1 MSQLNKYYFSL
12 LMIIFICASTLVA
25 QNSHDI
31 RSLGMGNTSTATSTG
46 VFAASSNPANL
57 MIFER
62 YERWNVVLG
71 HGAYMYNKGFT
82 EDAASNPTRFIGSFY
97 PSNSQVDYPTT
108 IDKTNLI
115 SEWFGDNTI
124 SINTSNLDVLSFG
137 ISYTGINFGIALT
150 HRIRGTSENKI
161 GRGWYDN
168 TFLSNNGELLLNR
181 QLQQNYYLRHEM
193 GAAIAWEYDL
203 VSGWLSDLSRIYI
216 GFNPKLILPIMYF
229 EHDYNSVYVQD
240 SGDENSYMHQSSYT
254 AKSAGLATDII
265 QDQINAINTGI
276 TPQQLFSTSDLMG
289 IAGYGVAFDAGITY
303 IIGLDRDVSLT
314 SKNKIPTYYSLR
326 LAASVNDIGFLS
338 YNKKQLRYAAPS
350 TETVTNTIP
359 SNEGQPE
366 YTGSPYQFFPFIESA
381 GETGFVDK
389 TESSNGSPIRQ
400 LLPSRANVGAMLQ
413 LNRLVV
419 SAEIQH
425 PLDSQ
430 SIDEE
435 NTSFHLGTELRVFK
449 FLPLRAGIIFESD
462 QPTYY
467 TAGFGLDFKKFV
479 ISAATMARTRSSI
492 NEFVPVTSAAGTIQ
506 IRF

>member
-1 MSQLNKYYFSL
+1 
-12 LMIIFICASTLVA
+12 MITIVGTNAMMA
-25 QNSHDI
+25 QTSHDI
-31 RSLGMGNTSTATSTG
+31 RSLGMGSTSSASSTG

-62 YERWNVVLG
+62 YERWNIVFG
-71 HGAYMYNKGFT
+71 HGTYVFDKGFT
-82 EDAASNPTRFIGSFY
+82 EDAVSNPTNFISSFY
-97 PSNSQVDYPTT
+97 PNTTQSNYPTT
-108 IDKTNLI
+108 VNKSNLI
-115 SEWFGDNTI
+115 TEWFGDDAT
-124 SINTSNLDVLSFG
+124 SINTSTLDILSVG
-137 ISYTGINFGIALT
+137 ISYTGRNFGVALT
-150 HRIRGTSENKI
+150 HRIRGKSENEI
-161 GRGWYDN
+161 GRGWYDE
-168 TFLSNNGELLLNR
+168 TFSSTNGSQLLNR
-181 QLQQNYYLRHEM
+181 KIQQNYYLRHEI

-229 EHDYNSVYVQD
+229 EHNYD
-240 SGDENSYMHQSSYT
+240 SEYTQNPEDENSYVHRSSYT

-265 QDQINAINTGI
+265 QGHIEAINTGL

-289 IAGYGVAFDAGITY
+289 IAGYGGAFDAGITY

-326 LAASVNDIGFLS
+326 LAASVNDIGFIS
-338 YNKKQLRYAAPS
+338 YNKNHLRYAAPT
-350 TETVTNTIP
+350 TETTTNTIA
-359 SNEGQPE
+359 SNDNQSEF
-366 YTGSPYQFFPFIESA
+366 TGNPYQFFPFIESA
-381 GETGFVDK
+381 GETSFVSQ
-389 TESSNGSPIRQ
+389 TESTNGSPIRQ

-430 SIDEE
+430 TIDDE

-462 QPTYY
+462 QPTFY
-467 TAGFGLDFKKFV
+467 TAGFGFDFKKVV
-479 ISAATMARTRSSI
+479 ISAATMARTRSSF
-492 NEFVPVTSAAGTIQ
+492 NEFVPVSSAAGTIQ